1 MNLYIII
8 AFIFIFLI
16 ISTIAIL
23 LAFNIKNTR
32 RFVTK
37 FKLNIRSS
45 MRLNRSLRQLLSQA
59 DRKTRKSFRT
69 DTIFFIHINTSNTKI
84 IENETSKSLGIELYK
99 NESLNYNH
107 YLSDK
112 SYILELHKFND
123 NHAYKELSKF
133 CHKVSSIT
141 GKTPI
146 FVYSFEY
153 SKIKDESLIIDDIKS
168 LRSIIIQLTKVY
180 KKIPNFVLTI
190 ADIEKHP
197 GYQAFIECVATHNI
211 PLLSPFF
218 DPNNLSSDINNHL
231 KKMSLLA
238 ENIIFKKH
246 PKEFLRFSYFIN
258 DIYKQFKQLLKNKS
272 YLDANNA
279 IQHISL
285 YINNTKPSINQ
296 NLFQNSFNKPQK
308 YKTRSFKNILWTIT
322 GVLLA
327 ILGLIFTKNIFVY
340 KDIIKQYKQ
349 DLFAISDNASNVR
362 ETIKLSNDYE
372 KYIASS
378 LSAKAIYSKST
389 LNHGIYLTEGLKI
402 QQQILDILEDEGL
415 SKDNVYKTFIYLT
428 LIAPQNSDLKWLIK
442 SNLHLWSLATK
453 LSERTINIYINAPV
467 PAVKIDISN
476 TNINKLIFKNL
487 FIKSRTYDM
496 VKSYIIENN
505 NINLKTLN
513 IFLENIN
520 LPITKQRLINKFMKK
535 IYPQV
540 KDSFS
545 PYNRGFLEKLYEK
558 TKNTTKSSS
567 EIQDIKNLIPTE
579 KETQV
584 NNLQAAIDLLDNL
597 NNDFHKHDSKVDPIW
612 HKIITQAVY
621 NDLMNNLALSRAMFM
636 DEGLSKQSVV
646 NVGDNA
652 SYYGNIS
659 IIYTK
664 IGLKDAVLPEI
675 SEYKSV
681 CKSLGKQN
689 INTLV
694 INNYYN
700 DALDNYIKDYKKS
713 YINLIA
719 SYKNSMDPNDLVAS
733 LYLVS
738 STSSQFN
745 NMLKTLSSNTV
756 FDKKTLKEI
765 PQLDLVRSYFQNVNK
780 MISNPNDMDEYNQII
795 RDIANQ
801 INQADYKRA
810 AINKITLNL
819 FTKSKDSYFY
829 KVNALLKKN
838 DISSE
843 NSIIFTAP
851 LHNIMKF
858 GKPYLVKYKYQLW
871 DNHIIS
877 LLDKYKKYY
886 PFTQNSD
893 KKISP
898 TELTKTFGS
907 KGKFWETVNED
918 MYGIFEYKD
927 GQWQSRIPN
936 LFGKNTASMLN
947 TLNNTQKFTDTL
959 WDKSGK
965 LKPIDIK
972 VSIMPIPNNLLQ
984 NNTFVKMTLLSIGNQ
999 KSMGISTE
1007 QKSIILRY
1015 NWFEEQPSSVGFIDS
1030 NEQINSIETH
1040 SEYWSLFDLLNQA
1053 NKDGDVY
1060 TWNQNNIAIKFKID
1074 FDNIF
1079 ETFDN

>member
-1 MNLYIII
+1 
-8 AFIFIFLI
+8 
-16 ISTIAIL
+16 
-23 LAFNIKNTR
+23 
-32 RFVTK
+32 
-37 FKLNIRSS
+37 

-59 DRKTRKSFRT
+59 DRKTRKSLKT
-69 DTIFFIHINTSNTKI
+69 DANFFIHINTSNTKI
-84 IENETSKSLGIELYK
+84 IENETSKTLGIELYK

-112 SYILELHKFND
+112 SYILELHKLND
-123 NHAYKELSKF
+123 NHAYKDLSKF

-141 GKTPI
+141 GKTPTL
-146 FVYSFEY
+146 VYSFEY
-153 SKIKDESLIIDDIKS
+153 SKIKDESLIIEEIKS

-197 GYQAFIECVATHNI
+197 GYQVFIECVTAHNI
-211 PLLSPFF
+211 PLLSPSF
-218 DPNNLSSDINNHL
+218 DPNNLSSDINNHF

-238 ENIIFKKH
+238 ENILFKKH

-258 DIYKQFKQLLKNKS
+258 DIYKQFKQLLKKQS

-296 NLFQNSFNKPQK
+296 NLFQSSFNKPQK
-308 YKTRSFKNILWTIT
+308 YKTRAFKKILWTTT

-327 ILGLIFTKNIFVY
+327 ILGLIFTKNIFIY

-362 ETIKLSNDYE
+362 ETINLSDEYE
-372 KYIASS
+372 KYISSS
-378 LSAKAIYSKST
+378 LAAKAIYPKSA
-389 LNHGIYLTEGLKI
+389 LNHAIYLNEGLKI
-402 QQQILDILEDEGL
+402 QRQILDILEDEDL
-415 SKDNVYKTFIYLT
+415 SQDSVYKTFIYLT

-453 LSERTINIYINAPV
+453 LPERTISIYINAPV
-467 PAVKIDISN
+467 PDVKIDISN
-476 TNINKLIFKNL
+476 TNINKLTFKIL
-487 FIKSRTYDM
+487 LIKSRTYDM
-496 VKSYIIENN
+496 VKSYITENN

-513 IFLENIN
+513 IFLKDIN
-520 LPITKQRLINKFMKK
+520 LPITKQHLINKFMRK
-535 IYPQV
+535 IYPQI
-540 KDSFS
+540 KGSLS

-567 EIQDIKNLIPTE
+567 KIQEIKKLIPTE

-597 NNDFHKHDSKVDPIW
+597 NNEFYKHDSKVDPIW
-612 HKIITQAVY
+612 HKIITQATY
-621 NDLMNNLALSRAMFM
+621 NDLMNNLALSRASFV
-636 DEGLSKQSVV
+636 DEESSKQSIV

-675 SEYKSV
+675 SEYNAV
-681 CKSLGKQN
+681 CKSLEKQN
-689 INTLV
+689 INTLA

-719 SYKNSMDPNDLVAS
+719 SYKNSMNPNDIVTS

-738 STSSQFN
+738 STNSQFH
-745 NMLKTLSSNTV
+745 NMLNTLSSNTV
-756 FDKKTLKEI
+756 FDKETLKEI
-765 PQLDLVRSYFQNVNK
+765 PQLDLVGSYFQNVNK

-801 INQADYKRA
+801 IEQTDYKRA

-838 DISSE
+838 DISPE

-858 GKPYLVKYKYQLW
+858 GKLYLVKYKYQLW
-871 DNHIIS
+871 DNDIIS

-898 TELTKTFGS
+898 TELAKVFGP
-907 KGKFWETVNED
+907 KGEFWKTVNED

-927 GQWQSRIPN
+927 GQWQSRIPD
-936 LFGKNTASMLN
+936 LFGKNTDSMLN

-965 LKPIDIK
+965 PKPMDIK
-972 VSIMPIPNNLLQ
+972 VSIMPTPNNLLQ

-999 KSMGISTE
+999 KAIGISTE
-1007 QKSIILRY
+1007 QKPIILSY
-1015 NWFEEQPSSVGFIDS
+1015 NWFEQQPSSVGFIDS

-1040 SEYWSLFDLLNQA
+1040 SEYWSLFDLLSQA
-1053 NKDGDVY
+1053 NKDVDVY